1 MAAHPVTNPA
11 MHYTWNDYQ
20 TWPDGE
26 RWEIIAGT
34 AYAMS
39 FASAPAISHD
49 EATGRVFNF
58 LADALAGKPSHPFIA
73 PTDVRLADANTV
85 QPDILVVCD
94 ASKIT
99 PSHIE
104 GAPDLIIEVLSPA
117 TATRDLREKKA
128 LYEKSGVREY
138 IIVDPMEHC
147 AIRFLLGADGSYDNG
162 AVVAADEKLVI
173 ATLDDIEIPQWE
185 VFGVAGPQAAP
196 DETA

>member
-11 MHYTWNDYQ
+11 THYTWNDYQ
-20 TWPDGE
+20 TWPDDE
-26 RWEIIAGT
+26 RWEIIDGT
-34 AYAMS
+34 AYAKS
-39 FASAPAISHD
+39 PAPSTQHQSVAL
-49 EATGRVFNF
+49 ALAGR
-58 LADALAGKPSHPFIA
+58 LERLLAGKPCRPFIA
-73 PTDVRLADANTV
+73 PTDVKLSDAHVV

-138 IIVDPMEHC
+138 VVVDPMEHY
-147 AIRFLLGADGSYDNG
+147 ANRFLLGADGSYDKG
-162 AVVAADEKLVI
+162 AVVAADEKLII
-173 ATLDDIEIPQWE
+173 ASFDGIEIPLWE
-185 VFGVAGPQAAP
+185 VFGVTGPQPAP

>member
-1 MAAHPVTNPA
+1 MTALPVKTQKSG
-11 MHYTWNDYQ
+11 YTWYDYQ

-39 FASAPAISHD
+39 PAPSTQHQSVTLGLA
-49 EATGRVFNF
+49 GR
-58 LADALAGKPSHPFIA
+58 LERLLAGKPCRPFIA
-73 PTDVRLADANTV
+73 PTDVKFSDANIV

-104 GAPDLIIEVLSPA
+104 GAPDLVMEVLSPA
-117 TATRDLREKKA
+117 TAHRDLREKKA

-138 IIVDPMEHC
+138 IIVDPMEHY
-147 AIRFLLGADGSYDNG
+147 AIRFLLGADGSYDKG

-173 ATLDDIEIPQWE
+173 ATLGGIEIPLWE
-185 VFGVAGPQAAP
+185 VFGVAGPQVAP